1 MDKSQVTQAIKAR
14 LSIADIVRRYVDLKR
29 QGTRLVAPCPFH
41 QETKP
46 SFSVNEEQGT
56 FYCFGCQASGDIFDF
71 YGKINGFDFKE
82 SLEAL
87 AEEAGVK
94 LEHVKG
100 GNAGDQAVKT
110 SNKREILKM
119 HALASALYAKN
130 LTKQEAEPCR
140 VYMEER
146 GLPKDMVERFAI
158 GYSLPAWQ
166 DLADTLKRS
175 GYKEAI
181 MLESGLVSKGAK
193 GGVYDRFRSRLMFP
207 IRNLSGQTIA
217 FGGRV
222 LPKLAQENDAKY
234 INSSDSPV
242 YKKGDHLYGLYE
254 ARSAM
259 GVQKCA
265 MLTEGYMDVITLH
278 QFGYTHAVA
287 GLGTALTPEQVRRI
301 SSFCPKVELLYDG
314 DAPGRKAALK
324 AAEMFLTRG
333 LSCTVVLFPDKE
345 DIDSLLRKA
354 GKEAFEALRTKGQD
368 GLDFCIGTLQG
379 FSPKD
384 AVEWARN
391 FLLQV
396 ELPELFQ
403 KFATSLAQGL
413 GFSEQELRDNVH
425 QKKQTRVRITANT
438 SDAPSK
444 LVEKAEKIGE
454 ESGEENF
461 LNPSPSTDK
470 EILTF
475 AVRYPSA
482 LAALQNLGAD
492 LFLRTPWARAL
503 WEKLENARG
512 EEIFPLL
519 SEVEKGFFIRARDMG
534 APLDNQEG
542 ELAAL
547 QILLEQLQKKNH
559 SASLIAALR
568 QGQADTATQMEY
580 MRALRD
586 ARKEAL

>member
-1 MDKSQVTQAIKAR
+1 MDNSQTTQAIKAR

-29 QGTRLVAPCPFH
+29 QGNRLVAPCPFH

-71 YGKINGFDFKE
+71 YGKINGLDFKE

-87 AEEAGVK
+87 AEEAGVP
-94 LEHVKG
+94 LTQFPQTKG
-100 GNAGDQAVKT
+100 APKT
-110 SNKREILKM
+110 SNKRELLKM
-119 HALASALYAKN
+119 HTLASALYAKN
-130 LTKQEAEPCR
+130 LSKKEAEPCR

-146 GLPKDMVERFAI
+146 GLPQDMVERFAL

-175 GYKEAI
+175 GYKESI
-181 MLESGLVSKGAK
+181 MLESGLVSKGGK

-234 INSSDSPV
+234 INSSDSPI

-259 GVQKCA
+259 GIQKCA
-265 MLTEGYMDVITLH
+265 LLTEGYMDVITLH
-278 QFGYTHAVA
+278 QFGYTNAVA

-301 SSFCPKVELLYDG
+301 ASFCPKVELLYDG

-333 LSCTVVLFPDKE
+333 LSCTVVLFPEKE

-354 GKEAFEALRTKGQD
+354 GKEVFESLRTKGQD
-368 GLDFCIGTLQG
+368 GLDFCISTLQG

-391 FLLQV
+391 FLMQV

-413 GFSEQELRDNVH
+413 GFSEQELRDSVH
-425 QKKQTRVRITANT
+425 QKKQTRTARQDTARKTAENT
-438 SDAPSK
+438 K
-444 LVEKAEKIGE
+444 NEEKEQDK
-454 ESGEENF
+454 ENF
-461 LNPSPSTDK
+461 LNPSLSTDK

-475 AVRYPSA
+475 AVRYPGA

-492 LFLRTPWARAL
+492 LFLRAHWAQAL
-503 WEKLENARG
+503 WEKLENAR
-512 EEIFPLL
+512 EEELFPLL
-519 SEVEKGFFIRARDMG
+519 SEEEKGFYIRARDMG
-534 APLDNQEG
+534 APRDNQEG
-542 ELAAL
+542 EFAAL
-547 QILLEQLQKKNH
+547 QVLLEHVHKKNH

-586 ARKEAL
+586 ARKEAS